1 MKTRLLALLA
11 TIFLLTNVTFGQS
24 VGEYRVRK
32 AETITKKIEKPKKP
46 KVIRENNPERR
57 GCFVIP
63 EVGLIGFDY
72 EHSGYVC
79 NAQGVFGYECNNHF
93 AFGVGMGLNITGY
106 SNFPVYINLRGDI
119 TKKPIIKNITPY
131 YSVDFG
137 YIYPITEYH
146 KFNYSRYNDG
156 IFFAPEIGVRINN
169 FYIGA
174 DFLFTTNHYIY
185 YDYDYYYNYF
195 YNRKERQN
203 PNLVLSLK
211 FGYKIPLRIGR

>member
-1 MKTRLLALLA
+1 MKVRLLTLLA
-11 TIFLLTNVTFGQS
+11 IISLLTNVSLAQS
-24 VGEYRVRK
+24 VGEYRARNT
-32 AETITKKIEKPKKP
+32 ETITKKIEKP

-57 GCFVIP
+57 GYFVIP
-63 EVGLIGFDY
+63 EVGLIGVDCQN
-72 EHSGYVC
+72 SPCYVF

-93 AFGVGMGLNITGY
+93 ALGVGMGLNITDY
-106 SNFPVYINLRGDI
+106 LNIPIYINLRGDI

-137 YIYPITEYH
+137 YNFPITEYRH
-146 KFNYSRYNDG
+146 YNRRYNKG
-156 IFFAPEIGVRINN
+156 ILFAPEIGVRINN

-174 DFLFTTNHYIY
+174 DFLITTHHYHR
-185 YDYDYYYNYF
+185 YDGFYDHWV
-195 YNRKERQN
+195 ERQY